1 MKLFLDENHVCYTM
15 HEATADMICF
25 EEFENDVTWIE
36 GKPYVS
42 GKVKEI
48 QNSSDPVHVL
58 LSENEIDKDYM
69 YYNLRPYISKYDRVC
84 ILPFSFYD
92 DTKDIN
98 DWNKQYAKG
107 QGIWYHA
114 NQDVFYRYGIS
125 DNQIV
130 WVNYFQ
136 DSIESMKNKIKNSS
150 ILLLTG
156 GAPDLMM
163 KRIKEKKLKK
173 MIKNYKGLMIGYSAG
188 AMIQLDS
195 YHISPDCDYPNFSY
209 QTGLGCVTG
218 FDIEPHFRNSRVQLE
233 SIQKVQEEKG
243 TLIYGIFD
251 TGGIIVDSRKL
262 TCFGDV
268 ESFVYTN

>member
-1 MKLFLDENHVCYTM
+1 MKLFLDENHVCHTM
-15 HEATADMICF
+15 HEATSNMVCF
-25 EEFENDVTWIE
+25 EEFENEVTWKE
-36 GKPYVS
+36 NKPYVS

-48 QNSSDPVHVL
+48 QNSIYPVHVL

-69 YYNLRPYISKYDRVC
+69 YYNLRTYISKYDRVC

-92 DTKDIN
+92 DTKDIK

-125 DNQIV
+125 ENQIV

-136 DSIESMKNKIKNSS
+136 DSMESMKNKILNSS

-173 MIKNYKGLMIGYSAG
+173 IVKNYKGLMIGYSAG
-188 AMIQLDS
+188 AMIQLDA
-195 YHISPDCDYPNFSY
+195 YHISPDCEYPNFSY
-209 QTGLGCVTG
+209 QFGLGCISG
-218 FDIEPHFRNSRVQLE
+218 FDIEPHFRKSRIQLE
-233 SIQKVQEEKG
+233 SIHKVQEEKRV
-243 TLIYGIFD
+243 TMYGISD
-251 TGGIIVDSRKL
+251 TGGIIVDSKL

-268 ESFVYTN
+268 ESFICTN